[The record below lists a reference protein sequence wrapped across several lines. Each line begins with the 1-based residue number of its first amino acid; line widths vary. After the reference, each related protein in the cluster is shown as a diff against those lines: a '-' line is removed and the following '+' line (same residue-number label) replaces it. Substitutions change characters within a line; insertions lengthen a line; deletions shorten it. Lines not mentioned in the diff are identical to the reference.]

1 MKFQHPGY
9 LFFLF
14 FLIVPIIIHLYS
26 FRQYK
31 TFYFSSII
39 FLKNIDQETKSVRKI
54 KQLLILISRLLAVFF
69 LVLTFSQ
76 PYIPLKNNSQNNS
89 GNVIAIYI
97 DNSFSMTQLGVEG
110 QLLSQ
115 AKEQAKK
122 IINQAPVGSRILLFT
137 NELSAVEEQF
147 TSKTN
152 LLNRLD
158 KIKIQ
163 SYSTPISKVI
173 ERIQNIVTN
182 HKEIAKENS
191 KQYVY
196 LSDFQNNIA
205 IQKVKIKEKNLS
217 YFYPFQ
223 LTPQTQGNVAIDSVW
238 FNEPNFKV
246 KVNNELHVKV
256 SNFGEE
262 DCTNLEV
269 VLDVNK
275 TKRTVF
281 VDLKAGD
288 SKNITINYTD
298 YQPGIKQGKIHIN
311 DKHLDFDDD
320 YFFTYEVLPYSSL
333 LIINGEDANSAV
345 KQVYSLDSYYRISEV
360 KYGSFLPN
368 DLKNKQLVVL
378 NGLKEINQGLAI
390 FLKNFQKKGGSLV
403 LFPSKEADLQ
413 SWNSFL
419 SHIGISGLG
428 KFEKKVLVSEK
439 PAIESSFYKG
449 IFEQNPKNMVLP
461 KVKGYYSIKNNF
473 NASVLTLQ
481 NKKPLWIKQNTSYLY
496 TSLLDT
502 LGSTIVSN
510 SLFPVILLRIA
521 ELSQQK
527 MEISHQLGSDNRI
540 QIYPTSSSNSE
551 SKSDTPYHL
560 INEDLDL
567 IPYSEEINNE
577 NFISLVGL
585 QQHQGLKHGIYR
597 LENETYKT
605 NIALNYTREESDVK
619 PLNSEEIIALFDGLN
634 SKHLNFKAIDSGTE
648 LLKVDLEKPQEFWRI
663 FLLLALIFVLTEMA
677 LTRFMK

>member
-39 FLKNIDQETKSVRKI
+39 FLKNIDQETKSIRKL
-54 KQLLILISRLLAVFF
+54 KHLLILISRLLVVLF
-69 LVLTFSQ
+69 LVVTFCQ
-76 PYIPLKNNSQNNS
+76 PFIPLKNNSHQNT

-97 DNSFSMTQLGVEG
+97 DNSFSMSQLGVDG

-163 SYSTPISKVI
+163 SFSTPITKVI
-173 ERIQNIVTN
+173 DRIQNIVTN
-182 HKEIAKENS
+182 HKEISSLNS
-191 KQYVY
+191 KQYIY
-196 LSDFQNNIA
+196 FSDFQNNSA
-205 IQKVKIKEKNLS
+205 IRKVKIKEKKQS
-217 YFYPFQ
+217 YFYPLQ
-223 LTPQTQGNVAIDSVW
+223 LTPQTKGNVAIDSVW
-238 FNEPNFKV
+238 FNEPNFKI

-256 SNFGEE
+256 SNYGEE
-262 DCTNLEV
+262 DCSNLEV
-269 VLDVNK
+269 VLDINK

-281 VDLKAGD
+281 VDLKAGN
-288 SKNITINYTD
+288 SKDITINYTD
-298 YQPGIKQGKIHIN
+298 YQSGIKQGKIHIN
-311 DKHLDFDDD
+311 DKNLDFDDD
-320 YFFTYEVLPYSSL
+320 YFFTYEVLPYSSI
-333 LIINGEDANSAV
+333 LIINGEDANGAV
-345 KQVYSLDSYYRISEV
+345 NQVYSLDKYYRLSEV
-360 KYGSFLPN
+360 KYGSFLPD

-390 FLKNFQKKGGSLV
+390 SLKNFQRKGGSLV
-403 LFPSKEADLQ
+403 LFPSKDADLQ

-419 SHIGISGLG
+419 SLIGISGIG
-428 KFEKKVLVSEK
+428 KFEKKWLECEK
-439 PAIESSFYKG
+439 PSIESPFYKG
-449 IFEQNPKNMVLP
+449 VFEQNPKNILLP
-461 KVKGYYSIKNNF
+461 KVKGYYSINNNF
-473 NASVLTLQ
+473 NSCILSLQ

-496 TSLLDT
+496 TSLLDS

-527 MEISHQLGSDNRI
+527 MDISHRLGSENRI
-540 QIYPTSSSNSE
+540 QIYPTNSSNTS
-551 SKSDTPYHL
+551 SKSVTPYHL
-560 INEDLDL
+560 KNEVLDL

-585 QQHQGLKHGIYR
+585 QHYQGLKQGLYL
-597 LENETYKT
+597 LENENYKT
-605 NIALNYTREESDVK
+605 NIALNYTREESNIK
-619 PLNSEEIIALFDGLN
+619 SLNSDEIVALFDGVD
-634 SKHLNFKAIDSGTE
+634 SKHLNYTSIESGTE

-663 FLLLALIFVLTEMA
+663 FLFLALIFVLTEMA